1 MCSHNHEHTHAD
13 GTTHT
18 HSHDQTHS
26 HDHDHQHH
34 SPEEALALLSYMVQH
49 NRHHAEE
56 LHELAHSL
64 EDEPAQLL
72 HDAILDFNLGNEKLD
87 EALKLL
93 KD

>member
-1 MCSHNHEHTHAD
+1 MHE
-13 GTTHT
+13 GHT
-18 HSHDQTHS
+18 HSHEQFGDFDKTKT
-26 HDHDHQHH
+26 
-34 SPEEALALLSYMVQH
+34 LLTYMLDH

-93 KD
+93 KGE